1 MSGFRPLMSGTALY
15 DTFAEFL
22 FADSLNICLSGIQIS
37 SLYLL
42 PLNNRDVLSRA
53 HCDIMRC
60 LNVLRS
66 ISVIW
71 LVKVLES

>member
-1 MSGFRPLMSGTALY
+1 MACECDKKLNI
-15 DTFAEFL
+15 
-22 FADSLNICLSGIQIS
+22 FADSLNIYLSRIQIS

-42 PLNNRDVLSRA
+42 PVKNCDVLSRA
-53 HCDIMRC
+53 HCVIMRF

-71 LVKVLES
+71 LVNVLES